1 MRRFLLPYKTTPA
14 YIVKSGGFH
23 KTQEGVLIVDKKN
36 IFFREVTKL
45 ICSSLDIEVALVR
58 SLSYLGENLPADEI
72 FICLYEQ
79 GLSSIKVVAQATTA
93 SGRLLN
99 VLVPVSGTARSEI
112 EASELKKVKI
122 INQTRLDAIARTIK
136 PVQDGA
142 EDSALVMPL
151 KIEEKLLGVLFVSA
165 NGRDR
170 YTKKDADLL
179 SLVADPFA
187 IAMSNALRHQE
198 VTRLKDMLAD
208 DNRYL
213 RRELRHLS
221 GDEIIGED
229 FGLKEVLEM
238 VRQIATL
245 NSPVMILGETG
256 TGKELIANAI
266 HYSSQRK
273 DGPLIK
279 VNCGAVPENLIDSE
293 FFGHDKGAFTGA
305 ISQKRGKFERAHKGS
320 IFLDEIGELPLNA
333 QVRLLR
339 VIQSREIERVGGTK
353 PVPVDTRIIT
363 ATHRNLKQ
371 MVDRG
376 QFREDLW
383 FRLNVFPITIPPL
396 RQRKNDIPALVQHF
410 IERKSKD
417 TGTLNQPILAPGAM
431 DRLIDYSWPG
441 NVREL
446 ENVVE
451 RALILSQ
458 NNILTFDHFETTRQ
472 EKGFQSPKNM
482 KLDSLD
488 QVMIQHIMLALKH
501 TKGKIHGPNGA
512 AAMLKINAST
522 LRNRM
527 RKFEIFFGR
536 KNQPWQQKQL
546 SEK

>member
-1 MRRFLLPYKTTPA
+1 M
-14 YIVKSGGFH
+14 
-23 KTQEGVLIVDKKN
+23 VDKKN
-36 IFFREVTKL
+36 IFFRQVTKL

-58 SLSYLGENLPADEI
+58 CLSYLGKNLPADEI

-79 GLSSIKVVAQATTA
+79 GLSSINVVARATKE
-93 SGRLLN
+93 SGKLLN
-99 VLVPVSGTARSEI
+99 ILVPVSGNARAILEK
-112 EASELKKVKI
+112 SELKKVKI
-122 INQTRLDAIARTIK
+122 INRTKLDAIARTIK
-136 PVQDGA
+136 PIQDRS

-151 KIEEKLLGVLFVSA
+151 KIEEKMLGVLFVSA
-165 NGRDR
+165 DGKDR
-170 YTKKDADLL
+170 YAKEHADLL

-221 GDEIIGED
+221 GDKIIGED

-238 VRQIATL
+238 VRQVAPL
-245 NSPVMILGETG
+245 NNPVMLLGETG

-266 HYSSQRK
+266 HYSSHRK
-273 DGPLIK
+273 DAPLIR
-279 VNCGAVPENLIDSE
+279 VNCGSIPETLIDSE

-305 ISQKRGKFERAHKGS
+305 ISQKKGKFERAHKGT

-339 VIQSREIERVGGTK
+339 VIQSKEIERVGGTK
-353 PVPVDTRIIT
+353 PVAVDTRIIT
-363 ATHRNLKQ
+363 ATHRNLKT
-371 MVDRG
+371 MVDQG

-410 IERKSKD
+410 IERKSKE
-417 TGTLNQPILAPGAM
+417 TGTPNQPILEPGAM
-431 DRLIDYSWPG
+431 DRLIDYHWPG

-451 RALILSQ
+451 RALILCRD
-458 NNILTFDHFETTRQ
+458 NILAFDHFETPRTD
-472 EKGFQSPKNM
+472 EGFIPDPGRH
-482 KLDSLD
+482 LDSLEH
-488 QVMIQHIMLALKH
+488 VMIRHINLALRKSN
-501 TKGKIHGPNGA
+501 GKIHGPNGA
-512 AAMLKINAST
+512 AAILKINSST

-527 RKFEIFFGR
+527 KKFKIRFGR
-536 KNQPWQQKQL
+536 NNRP
-546 SEK
+546 